1 VLCSGS
7 PLSLS
12 KQDETPAE
20 QRARAALLKAQERE
34 ITKQC
39 EARVKMAELT
49 LAKTGPALVSLGS
62 LLAKPEM
69 EMIPEIIRGPL
80 QESLDFLTGLAE
92 SARAIIASYGAEE
105 LEMADMKDS
114 CCPSC
119 PPSFYHHQYVLGSAL
134 VRCSGMPL
142 L

>member
-7 PLSLS
+7 PLSLP

-20 QRARAALLKAQERE
+20 QRARAALEKAQARE
-34 ITKQC
+34 ISKQC
-39 EARVKMAELT
+39 EARVKTAELV
-49 LAKTGPALVSLGS
+49 LAKTGPVIVSLSS

-69 EMIPEIIRGPL
+69 EHISAIIRGPL
-80 QESLDFLTGLAE
+80 QEALEYLTVLEE
-92 SARAIIASYGAEE
+92 SARSVIASYGADE

-119 PPSFYHHQYVLGSAL
+119 PPSFYHHQYVAGSAL
-134 VRCSGMPL
+134 VRCIDMPL
-142 L
+142 M